1 MAGLVLALDQGTTSS
16 RSILFREDGRIVASA
31 QAEFRQ
37 HYPQG
42 GWVEHD
48 PEDIWRSQL
57 GTAREA
63 VRLAGVGAA
72 DIACIGIANQRETV
86 VLWER
91 KSGRPVAR
99 AIVWQCRRTA
109 DVCAALR
116 EQGHEPL
123 VRERT
128 GLLLDPYFSATKV
141 AWLLDGI
148 PGLRQRAEAGEIC
161 FGTVD
166 SWLIHRLTGTHLTDP
181 SNASR
186 TLLFNL
192 HTGTWDDDLLGL
204 FRVPRAVLPEI
215 RPTSGIFARTKPEW
229 FGGAIPV
236 AGVVGDQQA
245 ALFGQACFAPGEA
258 KNTYGTGAFALV
270 NTGRKP
276 VVSANRLL
284 ATVAWD
290 IGDGLCYALEGA
302 VFVAGAV
309 VQWLRDGIGLV
320 ANAAETDALCRTVDD
335 TGGVVFVPA
344 FVGLGAPHWAPHVRG
359 SLLGLTR
366 GTGRAHVVRAALES
380 IAYQCHD
387 LLQAIEKDTGTRMP
401 SLKVDGGASANGF
414 LMQFQAD
421 LLGIPVVRS
430 AIPETTALGAA
441 YLAGLAVGVWG
452 STTEIRS
459 LWSEKDRFQ
468 PAMTPPA
475 RTALLDQW
483 HRALNA
489 ARQF

>member
-16 RSILFREDGRIVASA
+16 RSILFSEDGRIVASA
-31 QAEFRQ
+31 QQEFRQ

-42 GWVEHD
+42 GWVEHE
-48 PEDIWRSQL
+48 PEDIWQSQL
-57 GTAREA
+57 ATARKA
-63 VRLAGVGAA
+63 IRLADVEAA

-91 KSGRPVAR
+91 KTGHPIGR

-109 DVCAALR
+109 TTCAALR

-123 VRERT
+123 VQEKT
-128 GLLLDPYFSATKV
+128 GLLLDPYFSATKI
-141 AWLLDGI
+141 AWLLDSV

-166 SWLIHRLTGTHLTDP
+166 SWLIHRLTGAHLTDP

-192 HTGTWDDDLLGL
+192 HTGAWDDELLDL
-204 FRVPRAVLPEI
+204 FRVPRAILPEI
-215 RPTSGIFARTKPEW
+215 RPTSGILAQTKPEW
-229 FGGAIPV
+229 FGNAIPV
-236 AGVVGDQQA
+236 AGVAGDQQA

-270 NTGRKP
+270 NTGRRP
-276 VVSANRLL
+276 ILSANRLL
-284 ATVAWD
+284 STVAWD

-309 VQWLRDGIGLV
+309 VQWLRDGMGLI
-320 ANAAETDALCRTVDD
+320 AYAAETEAICRTVDD

-344 FVGLGAPHWAPHVRG
+344 FVGLGAPHWDPQVRG

-366 GTGRAHVVRAALES
+366 GTGRAHVIRAALES

-468 PAMTPPA
+468 PTMTPPA
-475 RTALLDQW
+475 RTALLAQW

>member
-1 MAGLVLALDQGTTSS
+1 M
-16 RSILFREDGRIVASA
+16 LFRS
-31 QAEFRQ
+31 
-37 HYPQG
+37 G

-48 PEDIWRSQL
+48 PEDIWQSQL
-57 GTAREA
+57 ATAREA
-63 VRLAGVGAA
+63 IRLADVGAA

-91 KSGRPVAR
+91 KTGRPVAR

-109 DVCAALR
+109 EVCATLR

-123 VRERT
+123 VREKT
-128 GLLLDPYFSATKV
+128 GLLLDPYFSATKI
-141 AWLLDGI
+141 AWLLDHI
-148 PGLRQRAEAGEIC
+148 PGLRGRAEVGDIC
-161 FGTVD
+161 FGTID
-166 SWLIHRLTGTHLTDP
+166 SWLIHRLTGAHLTDP

-192 HTGTWDDDLLGL
+192 HTGTWDDELLGL
-204 FRVPRAVLPEI
+204 FRVPCAVLPEI
-215 RPTSGIFARTKPEW
+215 RSTSGIFAPTKPEW

-236 AGVVGDQQA
+236 SGVVGDQQA
-245 ALFGQACFAPGEA
+245 ALFGQACFAAGEA
-258 KNTYGTGAFALV
+258 KNTYGTGAFVLV
-270 NTGRKP
+270 NTGKEAI
-276 VVSANRLL
+276 VSTNRLL
-284 ATVAWD
+284 TTVAWD
-290 IGDGLCYALEGA
+290 TGDGLCYALEGA

-309 VQWLRDGIGLV
+309 VQWLRDGMGLV
-320 ANAAETDALCRTVDD
+320 ANAAETDAICRTVDD

-344 FVGLGAPHWAPHVRG
+344 FVGLGAPHWDPQVRG

-366 GTGRAHVVRAALES
+366 GTGRPHVIRAALES

-401 SLKVDGGASANGF
+401 SLKVDGGASANDF

-421 LLGIPVVRS
+421 ILGIPVVRS

-452 STTEIRS
+452 STAEIRS
-459 LWSEKDRFQ
+459 LWSERDRFR
-468 PAMTPPA
+468 PTMTSPA

-483 HRALNA
+483 HRALAA